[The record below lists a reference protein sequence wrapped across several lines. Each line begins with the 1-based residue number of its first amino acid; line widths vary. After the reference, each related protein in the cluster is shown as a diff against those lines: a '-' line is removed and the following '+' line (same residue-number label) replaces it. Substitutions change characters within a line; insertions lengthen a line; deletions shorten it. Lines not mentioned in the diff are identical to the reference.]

1 MLLVTFPDMEGLLCH
16 ILRLCGYKT
25 CKTEKG
31 CLGLS
36 LGKIEARA
44 SVPHSKRKK
53 ETPQSKITSLY
64 IFADIAEVNI
74 KIVTSIFFFFF
85 LFLRN
90 EGVKKRK

>member
-1 MLLVTFPDMEGLLCH
+1 MEGLLCH

-25 CKTEKG
+25 CKVEKG
-31 CLGLS
+31 CLS
-36 LGKIEARA
+36 LGKIEACA

-74 KIVTSIFFFFF
+74 KIVTSILFLFF